1 MKQDSGNIENIKA
14 PKKYLV
20 VRGHLFDL
28 EQEFYVFTDD
38 YEEALNI
45 FHKQFSKKILET
57 PKIKN
62 VFERLKNK

>member
-1 MKQDSGNIENIKA
+1 MIQDKETP

-28 EQEFYVFTDD
+28 EQEEFKFTDD

-45 FHKQFSKKILET
+45 FHKQFSKKILEN

>member
-20 VRGHLFDL
+20 IRGHLFDL

-45 FHKQFSKKILET
+45 FHKQFSKKILEN
-57 PKIKN
+57 PKIKKCI
-62 VFERLKNK
+62 RKAKK

>member
-1 MKQDSGNIENIKA
+1 MEQNNENP

-28 EQEFYVFTDD
+28 EQEFHIFTDD

-45 FHKQFSKKILET
+45 FHKQFSKKLLDN
-57 PKIKN
+57 PKIKSI
-62 VFERLKNK
+62 FERLRDK

>member
-1 MKQDSGNIENIKA
+1 MKQDINQ

-28 EQEFYVFTDD
+28 DQEFHVFTDD

-45 FHKQFSKKILET
+45 FHKQFSKKLLDN
-57 PKIKN
+57 PKIKSI
-62 VFERLKNK
+62 FERLRDK

>member
-1 MKQDSGNIENIKA
+1 MIQDKETP

-28 EQEFYVFTDD
+28 EQEFHVFTDD

-45 FHKQFSKKILET
+45 FHKQFSKKLLDN
-57 PKIKN
+57 PKIKSI
-62 VFERLKNK
+62 FERLRDK